1 MTTRNNSKDFLN
13 IFLND
18 IPMLDVRAP
27 VEFLKG
33 AFPNSHNV
41 PLLDDDQRQAIGTMY
56 KQKGQDSAITLGNK
70 LATPQIKHA
79 RLEQWLKFTKENPDA
94 YLYCFR
100 GGLRSKVTQT
110 WLKESGIDYPFIEGG
125 YKAMRTF
132 LIEELDKSLNTMP
145 MVLVS
150 GRTASGKTH
159 FLHKLKH
166 QVDLEGI
173 ANHRGSSFGA
183 LVTPQPS
190 QINFENQISIDLLKH
205 RHTHNSP
212 VFMEDEGRLI
222 GQLALTPNM
231 LKTMT
236 EKYPIIVL
244 QTPIIE
250 RVKLGVKDYIT
261 DLYPLYK
268 DAHGEAAHSIF
279 SEKILHNLS
288 RIQKRLGGERYK
300 ILQGQFVEA
309 LEALEK
315 GDDSGFTAPI
325 ETLLTKYYDPMY
337 DYQLSKRQGRVLI
350 RAEQEELLAWSQN
363 YQTTKM
369 DLNK

>member
-33 AFPNSHNV
+33 AFPNSHNA

-56 KQKGQDSAITLGNK
+56 KQKGQDSAITLGNE
-70 LATPQIKHA
+70 LATPQIKQA

-159 FLHKLKH
+159 FLHTLKH

-190 QINFENQISIDLLKH
+190 QINFENQISINLLKH

-369 DLNK
+369 DLKK